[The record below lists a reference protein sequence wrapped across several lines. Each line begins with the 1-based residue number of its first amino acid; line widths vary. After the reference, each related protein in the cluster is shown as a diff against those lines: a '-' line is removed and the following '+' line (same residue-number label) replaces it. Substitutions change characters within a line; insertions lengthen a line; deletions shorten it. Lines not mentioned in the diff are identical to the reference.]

1 MKQEKTL
8 IILTTNDLHGA
19 LVSGA
24 GVVGADYTAALK
36 RDYKGAL
43 LLDAGDAIQGSA
55 LAALSKGRD
64 VIALMNAAG
73 YDAMAAGNHEFDYG
87 LDTLLTDAR
96 RADFP
101 ILSANGFRD
110 GKPVLAGEAY
120 RGGHKINNGAY
131 ILLKRQGV
139 SVGIFGIT
147 TPEIA
152 NGTGE
157 AEPKEVRGIHFKS
170 PLTTSRETI
179 KKLKELGAE
188 IIICLAHL
196 GIDPGSAPEN
206 QSVGLAEALG
216 ENSGLDIIIDGHSH
230 SVFAEKRINGIL
242 LQQSGSGAQR
252 IGKNMIDPV
261 THSARGSFL
270 EEETIKKSCKPDKK
284 VTELADLLVKSHS
297 AKLAPVV
304 ARVQTALWGGTV
316 NGINEARVAETNL
329 GDAIADA
336 MADAAKERFKSQM
349 TDACIFEDMPVIA
362 LHNGGGIRA
371 SLHRGQ
377 ITAGDCLDVLPF
389 GNRLYF
395 REATPRIL
403 YQALENG
410 VSRVRG
416 QDPETGRI
424 IGAGGCFPQI
434 SGMTMVYSP
443 DRPVG
448 ERVMSVTLDSGQLL
462 DPEDDKTPVIL
473 VIDEAKLDGGDGYT
487 MLMHLPE
494 LGDAGILE
502 TVFRDWLTK
511 ITEEKGAVERP
522 PSISRIQTA
531 GVYQPKRYDA
541 CVHITQGNRPAPG
554 KHIAGCIDGET
565 HFQAILEKDSIL
577 HLRGLADGPHTIS
590 IDGGD
595 EVLVNNYSG
604 AGLAKD
610 GIAVSVTLKKKS
622 GCQEKNCRTRRRTA
636 RKKEGTLTQR

>member
-1 MKQEKTL
+1 MKPEKNL

-19 LVSGA
+19 LVSGP

-36 RDYKGAL
+36 RDYRDAL

-87 LDTLLTDAR
+87 LDTLLSNAR

-101 ILSANGFRD
+101 ILSGNSFRD

-120 RGGHKINNGAY
+120 NGGHKINNGAY
-131 ILLKRQGV
+131 TLLKRQGIT
-139 SVGIFGIT
+139 VGIFGIT

-152 NGTGE
+152 NGAGE

-170 PLTTSRETI
+170 PLTISREI
-179 KKLKELGAE
+179 IRKLKELGAE

-252 IGKNMIDPV
+252 IGKIMIDPA
-261 THSARGSFL
+261 THRARGSFL
-270 EEETIKKSCKPDKK
+270 EEQTVKKRCKPDKK
-284 VTELADLLVKSHS
+284 VTKLADWLVKEHA
-297 AKLAPVV
+297 AKLTPVV
-304 ARVQTALWGGTV
+304 AKIQTALWGGTV
-316 NGINEARVAETNL
+316 NGINESRVAETNL

-336 MADAAKERFKSQM
+336 MADAAKKRFKNQM
-349 TDACIFEDMPVIA
+349 TGGCIFENMPIIA

-395 REATPRIL
+395 RETTPRIL

-434 SGMTMVYSP
+434 SGITMVYSP
-443 DRPVG
+443 DRPAG
-448 ERVMSVTLDSGQLL
+448 KRVMSVTLDSGQPL
-462 DPEDDKTPVIL
+462 DPEDDKMPLIL
-473 VIDEAKLDGGDGYT
+473 VIDEAKIDGGDGYT
-487 MLMHLPE
+487 MLMNLPE
-494 LGDAGILE
+494 LGDAGTLE
-502 TVFRDWLTK
+502 TVFRDWLSK
-511 ITEEKGAVERP
+511 ITKEKGAVDRP
-522 PSISRIQTA
+522 PAICRIRTA
-531 GVYQPKRYDA
+531 GVYQPKPYDA
-541 CVHITQGNRPAPG
+541 CIHITPNNQAAPG
-554 KHIAGCIDGET
+554 ESIAGCIDREAC
-565 HFQAILEKDSIL
+565 FQTTLKKDST
-577 HLRGLADGPHTIS
+577 LRLTGLSDGPHTIS
-590 IDGGD
+590 IEGED

-604 AGLAKD
+604 AGLIKG
-610 GIAVSVTLKKKS
+610 GIAVSVSLKEKT
-622 GCQEKNCRTRRRTA
+622 GCQGKNCRTHRRTA
-636 RKKEGTLTQR
+636 KKKESTLTQR

>member
-1 MKQEKTL
+1 MKPEKNL

-19 LVSGA
+19 LVSSP

-36 RDYKGAL
+36 RDYRDAL

-87 LDTLLTDAR
+87 LDTLLSNAR

-101 ILSANGFRD
+101 ILSANSFRD

-120 RGGHKINNGAY
+120 NGGHKINNGAY
-131 ILLKRQGV
+131 TLLKRQGIT
-139 SVGIFGIT
+139 VGIFGIT

-152 NGTGE
+152 NGAGE
-157 AEPKEVRGIHFKS
+157 AEPKEVRGIHFIS
-170 PLTTSRETI
+170 PLTSSREI
-179 KKLKELGAE
+179 IRKLKELGAE

-252 IGKNMIDPV
+252 IGKIMINPV
-261 THSARGSFL
+261 THRARGSFL
-270 EEETIKKSCKPDKK
+270 EEETIKTNCKPDKK
-284 VTELADLLVKSHS
+284 VTALADWLVKGYA

-304 ARVQTALWGGTV
+304 ARIQTALWGGTV

-349 TDACIFEDMPVIA
+349 TGACIFEDMPVIA

-424 IGAGGCFPQI
+424 IGAGGGFPQI
-434 SGMTMVYSP
+434 SGVTMVYSP

-473 VIDEAKLDGGDGYT
+473 VIDEAKIDGGDGYT
-487 MLMHLPE
+487 MLMNLPE
-494 LGDAGILE
+494 LGDGGILE
-502 TVFRDWLTK
+502 TVFRDWLSK
-511 ITEEKGAVERP
+511 ITAEKGAVDRP

-531 GVYQPKRYDA
+531 GAYQPKPYDA
-541 CVHITQGNRPAPG
+541 CVRITHGNQPASG
-554 KHIAGCIDGET
+554 KRIAGCIDGET
-565 HFQAILEKDSIL
+565 HFQAILGKDGIL
-577 HLRGLADGPHTIS
+577 HLRGMADGPHTIS

-604 AGLAKD
+604 AGLVKG
-610 GIAVSVTLKKKS
+610 GITVSVSLKKKS
-622 GCQEKNCRTRRRTA
+622 GCQEKNCRTRRRTT
-636 RKKEGTLTQR
+636 RKKESTLTQR